1 MPTPAIRAESPGDLE
16 LDETDG
22 VHMID
27 ERAVH
32 AALLDHWQ
40 RLLAQYGD
48 FGLERDAFVLSV
60 MTTLRH
66 RLDRTAAP
74 MGMPLLER
82 LALADLYLAQGCA
95 GRHPRAWRVFE
106 RQYGPMLERLAL
118 LFSTTTIT
126 ADDARQELLGALFGG
141 RSGKTSGF
149 QTYRGISSLNGW
161 LRVALRRIVIDLHRS
176 RGWRPLPGADAPQD
190 LMLVP
195 DTSPTPEPH
204 LIETRT
210 ARALVTL
217 VAETI
222 AELPAED
229 RHTLLRYHR
238 DGCRLEELGRS
249 LGVHTATAQRR
260 LERIRAD
267 VGRHVLRKARDRL
280 ALLPVDVYAARDLMA
295 ELFGFKDPTET
306 EPGT

>member
-1 MPTPAIRAESPGDLE
+1 MPTPAIRAKSPAE

-40 RLLAQYGD
+40 RLLARYGD
-48 FGLERDAFVLSV
+48 FGLDRDAFVGLV
-60 MTTLRH
+60 TTTLRR
-66 RLDRTAAP
+66 RLERTDANE
-74 MGMPLLER
+74 GMPILER
-82 LALADLYLAQGCA
+82 LAVADLYLAQGCA
-95 GRHPRAWRVFE
+95 ARNPRAWRAFE
-106 RQYGPMLERLAL
+106 HQYGSMLDRLAL

-149 QTYRGISSLNGW
+149 RTYRGISSLNGW

-176 RGWRPLPGADAPQD
+176 RGWRPLPGSDSPQD
-190 LMLVP
+190 LALVP

-204 LIETRT
+204 LVETRT
-210 ARALVTL
+210 ARALVVL

-222 AELPAED
+222 TELPPED
-229 RHTLLRYHR
+229 RQTLLRYHR
-238 DGCRLEELGRS
+238 DGWRLEDLGRA

-267 VGRHVLRKARDRL
+267 VGRVVLRKARERL
-280 ALLPVDVYAARDLMA
+280 ALLPEDVFAVRDLMA
-295 ELFGFKDPTET
+295 DLFAFKDPTDT